1 MNQLQMQ
8 QSHLQ
13 LIVQHAIGSSG
24 RLAVGLQSNYNRRQT
39 LIMLGLAPKGGNYA
53 RLNRLMVT
61 EVGFEPTLNEA

>member
-24 RLAVGLQSNYNRRQT
+24 RLAVGLQSSGARQDSNLQAVIKSAT
-39 LIMLGLAPKGGNYA
+39 PHTGDLIASGGVCRFATRSNWY
-53 RLNRLMVT
+53 L
-61 EVGFEPTLNEA
+61 